1 MIFSFKNKIAPSLRN
16 CTLLVVDARD
26 IGRLL
31 KAPTSLSVMTGGTLL
46 VVHHLGKDYNKA
58 YEVPVLS
65 RRCLMLS
72 SISGARVTAE
82 R

>member
-31 KAPTSLSVMTGGTLL
+31 KATTSYKLDDGWYFAGG
-46 VVHHLGKDYNKA
+46 A
-58 YEVPVLS
+58 S
-65 RRCLMLS
+65 FR
-72 SISGARVTAE
+72 
-82 R
+82 